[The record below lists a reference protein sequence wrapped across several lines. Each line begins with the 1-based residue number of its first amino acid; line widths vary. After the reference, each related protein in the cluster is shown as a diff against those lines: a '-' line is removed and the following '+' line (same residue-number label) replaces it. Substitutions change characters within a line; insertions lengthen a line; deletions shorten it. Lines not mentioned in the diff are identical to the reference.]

1 MEAPKFCLS
10 QGAEDGYNLYD
21 IPPHEVSVEISA
33 KFVNHKNL
41 IQSNHHLL
49 LPSVAD

>member
-1 MEAPKFCLS
+1 MEGPKFCLS
-10 QGAEDGYNLYD
+10 QETEDGRNLYD
-21 IPPHEVSVEISA
+21 IPTHEVSVEISA

-49 LPSVAD
+49 LSQCR